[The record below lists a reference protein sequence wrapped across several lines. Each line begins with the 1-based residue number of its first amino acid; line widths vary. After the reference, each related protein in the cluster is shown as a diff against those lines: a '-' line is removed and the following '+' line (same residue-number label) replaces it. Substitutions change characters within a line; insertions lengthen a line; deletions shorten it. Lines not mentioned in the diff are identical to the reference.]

1 MEKVKVYE
9 MEMEFELTVGLRS
22 VNDFMNQMGFAE
34 RTYVNG
40 PILTLKQTLAIVPTK
55 EYIKTIEETVKN
67 HFKESNTELEIVDC
81 HFKGYKSF
89 FEKEIEVKK
98 EG

>member
-22 VNDFMNQMGFAE
+22 VNDFMNQMGFPE
-34 RTYVNG
+34 RTYTKG

-55 EYIKTIEETVKN
+55 EYIKTIEETVRN

-81 HFKGYKSF
+81 NFKGYKSF
-89 FEKEIEVKK
+89 FEKEIEIKK